1 MRSTSGSVTSARE
14 RQHLALAVR
23 ERLRFRGPLL
33 LDDREP
39 VVQRL
44 DDLVA
49 AIAERGV
56 DARVSVKSSQI
67 GLDIGDNGFH
77 ESLAHIVEAAN
88 GPAATG
94 QDGTG
99 TFVWIDTEDH
109 ETADVT
115 LDTFE
120 RHAVETDGNVGVCVQ
135 ANVITEVG
143 RVDIYKSEC
152 GVAVRLFIIN

>member
-1 MRSTSGSVTSARE
+1 M
-14 RQHLALAVR
+14 
-23 ERLRFRGPLL
+23 
-33 LDDREP
+33 
-39 VVQRL
+39 
-44 DDLVA
+44 
-49 AIAERGV
+49 
-56 DARVSVKSSQI
+56 
-67 GLDIGDNGFH
+67 
-77 ESLAHIVEAAN
+77 HIVEAAN